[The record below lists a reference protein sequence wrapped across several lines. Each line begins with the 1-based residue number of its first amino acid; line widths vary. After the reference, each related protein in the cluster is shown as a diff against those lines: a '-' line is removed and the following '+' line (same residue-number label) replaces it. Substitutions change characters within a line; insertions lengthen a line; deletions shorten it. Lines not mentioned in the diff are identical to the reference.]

1 MRTISKTQINSSLVS
16 VNFRPEKQT
25 ITKTWLSSKEW
36 VTTMVEAAI
45 ILNEFSQQDMVWE
58 MLRLNGYNAYENF
71 NLQAFRTKGGIV
83 GFVLYEI
90 DSEYN
95 RRTYKAYNEVHIL
108 VYPRHGSPNYSL
120 LYSFSPIS
128 LWEGYIL
135 ENVMEH
141 HFISFLDYTTPN
153 IGIAI
158 EQLQREGENKE

>member
-25 ITKTWLSSKEW
+25 ITKTWLGIKEW
-36 VTTMVEAAI
+36 TTTMVEAAI

-58 MLRLNGYNAYENF
+58 MLRVNGWNAYENF

-95 RRTYKAYNEVHIL
+95 RRTY
-108 VYPRHGSPNYSL
+108 
-120 LYSFSPIS
+120 
-128 LWEGYIL
+128 
-135 ENVMEH
+135 
-141 HFISFLDYTTPN
+141 
-153 IGIAI
+153 
-158 EQLQREGENKE
+158 